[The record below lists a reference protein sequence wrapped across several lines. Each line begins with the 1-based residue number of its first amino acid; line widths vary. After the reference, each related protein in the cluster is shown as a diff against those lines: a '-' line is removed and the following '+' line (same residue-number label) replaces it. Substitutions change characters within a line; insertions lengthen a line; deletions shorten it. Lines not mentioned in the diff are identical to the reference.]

1 MQNELTETG
10 MTVPQFLP
18 YHRELADLLSRQEDG
33 IWAWFAS
40 DKLTTHAFDEQRL
53 YLLKSAIRLEEENH
67 APLYAAADEVA
78 QRLGIDAKVVLHQG
92 MGGPRNAALIYLPD
106 EVNILFEGDIL
117 TLLDPQEARCLL
129 AHEMA
134 HYLHQTREGQRHFL
148 TDRMLQW
155 ICGEPGAHL
164 AHARSLWLSR
174 LYQEI
179 FADRVALAVTG
190 SRDATISTLIKVTT
204 GLQQFSVDAYV
215 AQAQEAVALNRDGGS
230 DGSSH
235 PETFIRAIALDDWAR
250 NPEEANARLAP
261 LIDGKWRLDQLDLLA
276 QAELSDLT
284 LKLIAAFLAPD
295 WGGSDTLEAHARSFD
310 PRFER
315 RDQPDTTGLEALNNL
330 DDSLKSYFA
339 QVVADFATADADLED
354 APLLAALQFS
364 ARWGFAEAFDTV
376 ANIDLGLTKKK
387 LAELRAARAGATPA

>member
-1 MQNELTETG
+1 MQDELTETG
-10 MTVPQFLP
+10 MNVPQFLP
-18 YHRELADLLSRQEDG
+18 YHRKLADLLSRQEDG

-40 DKLTTHAFDEQRL
+40 DKLTTQAFDQQRL
-53 YLLKSAIRLEEENH
+53 YLLKSAIRLDEKNH
-67 APLYAAADEVA
+67 APLYSAAHEVA
-78 QRLGIDAKVVLHQG
+78 ERLGIEARVVLHQG
-92 MGGPRNAALIYLPD
+92 MGGPRNAALVYLPD

-117 TLLDPQEARCLL
+117 TLLDPQETRCLL

-134 HYLHQTREGQRHFL
+134 HYLHQIREGQRHFL
-148 TDRMLQW
+148 TDRMLRW

-164 AHARSLWLSR
+164 AHVRSLWLSR

-179 FADRVALAVTG
+179 FADRVALAVSG
-190 SRDATISTLIKVTT
+190 SRDAAISTLIKATT
-204 GLQQFSVDAYV
+204 GLPQFSVDAYV

-250 NPEEANARLAP
+250 DPVVADARLAP
-261 LIDGKWRLDQLDLLA
+261 LIEGKWQLEQLDLLA

-284 LKLIAAFLAPD
+284 LQLISAFLATD

-315 RDQPDTTGLEALNNL
+315 SDVPRITGLKGIAEL
-330 DDSLKSYFA
+330 DDSLKAYFA
-339 QVVADFATADADLED
+339 QVIADFATADADLED
-354 APLLAALQFS
+354 APLMAALEFS
-364 ARWGFAEAFDTV
+364 ARWSFAEAFDTV
-376 ANIDLGLTKKK
+376 ASTDLGLPKKK
-387 LAELRAARAGATPA
+387 LADLRAARAGATA

>member
-1 MQNELTETG
+1 MQNELNENG
-10 MTVPQFLP
+10 VNVPQFLP
-18 YHRELADLLSRQEDG
+18 YHRALAELLSRQEDG

-40 DKLTTHAFDEQRL
+40 DKLTAQAFDEQRL
-53 YLLKSAIRLEEENH
+53 YLLKSAIRLDEENH
-67 APLYAAADEVA
+67 APLYAAAHEVA
-78 QRLGIDAKVVLHQG
+78 ERLGIDAKVVLHQS
-92 MGGPRNAALIYLPD
+92 MGGSRNAALVYLPD

-117 TLLDPQEARCLL
+117 TLLDPQETQCLL

-148 TDRMLQW
+148 TDRMLRW

-179 FADRVALAVTG
+179 FADRVALAVSG
-190 SRDATISTLIKVTT
+190 SRDATISTLIKATT

-215 AQAQEAVALNRDGGS
+215 AQAREAVTLNRDGGS

-250 NPEEANARLAP
+250 DPVAADARLAP
-261 LIDGKWRLDQLDLLA
+261 LIEGKWRLEQLDLLA

-284 LKLIAAFLAPD
+284 LKLIGAFLAPD
-295 WGGSDTLEAHARSFD
+295 WGASETLEAHARSFD
-310 PRFER
+310 PGFER
-315 RDQPDTTGLEALNNL
+315 SGSANTTALDAIADL
-330 DDSLKSYFA
+330 DDSLKSYCA
-339 QVVADFATADADLED
+339 QVIADFATADADLED
-354 APLLAALQFS
+354 APLLAALEFS
-364 ARWGFAEAFDTV
+364 ARWSFAEAFDTV
-376 ANIDLGLTKKK
+376 ANTDLGLSKKK
-387 LAELRAARAGATPA
+387 LAELRAARAGATA